1 MNGREGEEM
10 YFTEAICCGHAFEGE
25 HRCSAG
31 VHTGWSRH
39 KHKHTSKHED
49 ELEEATLATGWTA

>member
-1 MNGREGEEM
+1 M

-49 ELEEATLATGWTA
+49 ELGEVTLATGWTA